1 MTTALTAFDQA
12 ITDDTCGRVRIATRH
27 GDQWISVPRMEPLPE
42 PVRLE
47 QIKAEVQRTRG
58 TIDLLDVLKDSDVLC
73 DFTDEFVSTAQR
85 EIIDRETLQRRLL
98 LTLFALGTN
107 MGIKAVVSTGE
118 HAETEQPG
126 WTFTAPKGAVSI
138 AASMTDTR
146 LRARRRSSP
155 LLKERSPL
163 RHS

>member
-126 WTFTAPKGAVSI
+126 V
-138 AASMTDTR
+138 D
-146 LRARRRSSP
+146 LHRS
-155 LLKERSPL
+155 ERSGL
-163 RHS
+163 HCGFLSGEMGDFGGFAEIFEHTFEVL